1 MRVLVTISVLAFAA
15 LLWACIGVAQ
25 HVRQASRI
33 RHKRNRSAGTDTFVN
48 QL

>member
-25 HVRQASRI
+25 HVRQASRT
-33 RHKRNRSAGTDTFVN
+33 RRKRASSAGTDTFAN